1 MKIKIKKL
9 YLSLL
14 VGFSLFCQIGC
25 GGRLSNQMIDQL
37 RLDPERIQ
45 QRNSASAN
53 PEDQQQL
60 LKNCQEIL
68 RKILKGEQHVN
79 AYINRDSGLPMT
91 VLGIMIELE
100 GKAGVKIPAN
110 LLQALVNKGMNLQQV
125 VQPKQNDADRCSAPD
140 KSSPLNHAIICSAI
154 QTAIWL
160 LERGA
165 DASKV
170 SASDVG
176 ELLKNQNI
184 DVSGKPIL
192 FGISKSFEAVTL
204 LQALVRRG
212 GFDFNKPNQSG
223 SEVLY
228 GVLSRAECLED
239 FFTQL
244 LRALRKE
251 LYESHFQLHCGD
263 TLWERAAETAQLNC
277 AVLLI
282 KEMQL
287 DDVRKKPLKGFS
299 STSDYTHL
307 EVAKLFLG
315 SSRAPEHSVV
325 NQNIRQA
332 FLDLGVEEH
341 ELSRI
346 SEISE

>member
-9 YLSLL
+9 YLCLL

-25 GGRLSNQMIDQL
+25 GSRLSNQMIDQL
-37 RLDPERIQ
+37 GLDPERIQ
-45 QRNSASAN
+45 QTDSAPAN
-53 PEDQQQL
+53 PKEQQQL

-68 RKILKGEQHVN
+68 RKILKGEQDVN
-79 AYINRDSGLPMT
+79 AYIHRDNGLPMT
-91 VLGIMIELE
+91 VLGLMIELE
-100 GKAGVKIPAN
+100 GKAGVKIPSN
-110 LLQALVNKGMNLQQV
+110 LLPALANRGMDLQQV
-125 VQPKQNDADRCSAPD
+125 VQRMPDDADCCSAAD
-140 KSSPLNHAIICSAI
+140 KFSPLNHAITCSAM

-170 SASDVG
+170 SATDVG
-176 ELLKNQNI
+176 TLLQNKNI
-184 DVSGKPIL
+184 AV
-192 FGISKSFEAVTL
+192 FGMSKSLEAVTL
-204 LQALVRRG
+204 LQALVRR

-251 LYESHFQLHCGD
+251 LYESHFQLHGGD

-282 KEMQL
+282 KEMRL
-287 DDVRKKPLKGFS
+287 DDVRKKPLRGY
-299 STSDYTHL
+299 SDYTHL
-307 EVAKLFLG
+307 EAAKLFLG
-315 SSRAPEHSVV
+315 SSRAPEHSMV
-325 NQNIRQA
+325 NPKIRQA
-332 FLDLGVEEH
+332 FLDLGIEKH

-346 SEISE
+346 SEIST